1 MQEPPSMK
9 SVRANYQR
17 TIYGLTACLVIVIVF
32 GIVMALFVARDCMT
46 ALNAKRKREMAKLRE
61 NGDAMT
67 SRGDRQALSRDSE
80 SEISDTAPAPAEAA
94 PVNRGRPVNQYAH
107 LLSTQTHQNPAFS
120 PDEPA
125 ASARLQ
131 RYDDGQSRYEEVDD
145 SWQSRTKSPPIYNT
159 VVADVEVNAGARP
172 KTNGHANKPS
182 PLVLN
187 ARTAGDTRD
196 KYSPNRPRDQNPS
209 PYQRPYPSAST
220 KSPGSASYNTGNHT
234 PRSAQPSPRY
244 PASAHAPRAGS
255 ETSPRGYPGPV
266 RNVYTEPLRDR
277 NSNERWRGREADAQ
291 PKRLDFVYGHAQP
304 QPDVDDDDTG
314 PYIDQKDMIVWR
326 VRRRRRANV
335 KSGSYGSHFDEVNFK
350 TKIE

>member
-1 MQEPPSMK
+1 MT

-32 GIVMALFVARDCMT
+32 GVVMALFVARDCMT

-61 NGDAMT
+61 NGDAVT

-80 SEISDTAPAPAEAA
+80 SEISDTAPPAAAAAA
-94 PVNRGRPVNQYAH
+94 PVSRGQPVNQYQH

-125 ASARLQ
+125 ASARPQ

-145 SWQSRTKSPPIYNT
+145 SWQSRTMAPPTYNT

-187 ARTAGDTRD
+187 ARTAGDPRD
-196 KYSPNRPRDQNPS
+196 RYSPNRPHGQNPSPSRSRDQNPS
-209 PYQRPYPSAST
+209 PYQRPYPSASA

-234 PRSAQPSPRY
+234 PRSAQASPRH
-244 PASAHAPRAGS
+244 PASAYAPRGDS

-266 RNVYTEPLRDR
+266 RNVYTEPSRDR
-277 NSNERWRGREADAQ
+277 NSNERWRGREADAP

-304 QPDVDDDDTG
+304 QPEVDDDDTG
-314 PYIDQKDMIVWR
+314 PYVDQKHMIV
-326 VRRRRRANV
+326 
-335 KSGSYGSHFDEVNFK
+335 
-350 TKIE
+350 